1 MAPHVNL
8 SGLVYFAASCYSSSE
23 VTPHRGIRTLPFT
36 SIPSS
41 PYLLT
46 FICRRTHP
54 QPVESCHVG
63 AKNECPHHCTNSLS
77 LIKLSCFSYFAD
89 GYFHSQ
95 PHLVM
100 KFVVS
105 QEECNTHTHTNTHLH
120 THTSLSFLVCE
131 TNGTQV

>member
-1 MAPHVNL
+1 MVLLLVFVPLFQPPFTFRHLHSFLSILDTYLSVSSFLSRPSFPLFLLLPPHLPLFQSLSSLMAPHVNL

-63 AKNECPHHCTNSLS
+63 AKN
-77 LIKLSCFSYFAD
+77 
-89 GYFHSQ
+89 
-95 PHLVM
+95 
-100 KFVVS
+100 
-105 QEECNTHTHTNTHLH
+105 
-120 THTSLSFLVCE
+120 
-131 TNGTQV
+131 